1 MFRRIL
7 RFLVRAI
14 VLLVAIVIVTHVVE
28 WWTHR
33 IAPGS
38 VIVLTLKGPVI
49 ERGGAGFRGLLATQQ
64 QTPLNVVRR
73 VLDEAVKDPRIVG
86 LAVKVIDPR
95 MEFAQAQEICGLIHK
110 FRAHHKWT
118 VAYLETAGDFG
129 SGNLPYLVAASTSH
143 VSMMPEGEINLMGV
157 SMRELFARGL
167 LDKIGVRPNFASI
180 GKYKDAANI
189 FTDKNYTA
197 AQHEED
203 DALVSDLYG
212 QIVNTVSHERRL
224 EPAQVRTLVD
234 EAPLSAKAGL
244 KDHLVDRLEYGDQ
257 FTDRVEDYHGHHHDL
272 IDYSDYAQVPL
283 IPSVESEQKIAV
295 VYANG
300 AIQRGQGGFDPI
312 LSPNGEAMGS
322 NEMVKA
328 LNQARGDSSVRAVV
342 LRINS
347 PGGSVIGSELIR
359 HAAELLARK
368 KPLVVSM
375 SGYAASGG
383 YWIATPAA
391 KIYAEPAT
399 VTGSIGVLG
408 GKFNITPM
416 LTSIGVNSGSVSR
429 GANAEMFGSFTDFS
443 PAQQQLFQNR
453 ILGDTY
459 KHFVKLVARSRGLTV
474 EQVNQIAQGR
484 VWSGEQA
491 VQLKLVDGIGG
502 LDTAVAEARKLAK
515 VPANVH
521 LAIMNLPQR
530 PGLLTDLLH
539 GEIGADAAFGTAI
552 SPRLRAALWLF
563 DAAVEG
569 RSASFRAAIC
579 PVQPVL

>member
-7 RFLVRAI
+7 RFLVRAV
-14 VLLVAIVIVTHVVE
+14 VLLVAIVIVTHIVD

-33 IAPGS
+33 IAPDS

-49 ERGGAGFRGLLATQQ
+49 ERGSVGFRGLLAAQR
-64 QTPLNVVRR
+64 TPLNVVRR
-73 VLDEAVKDPRIVG
+73 VLDEAAKDPRIVG

-95 MEFAQAQEICGLIHK
+95 MEFAQAQEICSLIHK
-110 FRAHHKWT
+110 FRARHKWT

-129 SGNLPYLVAASTSH
+129 SGNLPYLVAASTGR

-167 LDKIGVRPNFASI
+167 LDKIGVRPDFAAI

-189 FTDKNYTA
+189 FTEKDFTA
-197 AQHEED
+197 AQREED

-224 EPAQVRTLVD
+224 EPAQVRALID
-234 EAPLSAKAGL
+234 QAPLSAKAGL
-244 KDHLVDRLEYGDQ
+244 EDHLLDRLEYGDQ
-257 FTDRVEDYHGHHHDL
+257 FTERIKNYRGHHDL
-272 IDYSDYAQVPL
+272 ISYSNYGQVPF

-295 VYANG
+295 VYADG
-300 AIQRGQGGFDPI
+300 AIQRGQGGFDPL
-312 LSPNGEAMGS
+312 LSPNGEAIGS
-322 NEMVKA
+322 NAMVKA
-328 LNQARGDSSVRAVV
+328 LNQARDDSSVRAVV

-359 HAAELLARK
+359 RAAELLAK
-368 KPLVVSM
+368 QKPLVVSM

-383 YWIATPAA
+383 YWIVTPAA

-408 GKFNITPM
+408 GKFNVAPM
-416 LTSIGVNSGSVSR
+416 LTSIGVNNGAVSR
-429 GANAEMFGSFTDFS
+429 GANAEMFDSFTDFS
-443 PAQQQLFQNR
+443 PAQQQQFQNR

-459 KHFVKLVARSRGLTV
+459 RHFVNLVARSRGMTV
-474 EQVNQIAQGR
+474 AQVNQIAQGR

-491 VQLKLVDGIGG
+491 IQLKLVDGTGG
-502 LDTAVAEARKLAK
+502 LDTAIAAARKLAK

-530 PGLLTDLLH
+530 PGLLTELLH

-563 DAAVEG
+563 DAAVEE
-569 RSASFRAAIC
+569 RSGSFRAAIC

>member
-1 MFRRIL
+1 MIRRIF
-7 RFLVRAI
+7 RFLVRLV
-14 VLLVAIVIVTHVVE
+14 VLLVVIVIVAHVVD

-33 IAPGS
+33 ITPGS

-49 ERGGAGFRGLLATQQ
+49 ERGGAGFRGLLAAQP

-73 VLDEAVKDPRIVG
+73 VLDEASKDTRIAG
-86 LAVKVIDPR
+86 LAVKVIDPQ
-95 MEFAQAQEICGLIHK
+95 MEFAQAQELCSLIHK
-110 FRAHHKWT
+110 FKAHHKWT

-129 SGNLPYLVAASTSH
+129 SGNLPYLVAASTNH

-167 LDKIGVRPNFASI
+167 LDKIGVRPNFAAI

-189 FTDKNYTA
+189 FTNKDFTA
-197 AQHEED
+197 GQHEED
-203 DALVSDLYG
+203 TALVSDLYG
-212 QIVNTVSHERRL
+212 QIVNTVSRERHL
-224 EPAQVRTLVD
+224 EPAQVTALID
-234 EAPLSAKAGL
+234 QAPLSAKAGL
-244 KDHLVDRLEYGDQ
+244 KDHLVDRLEYADQ
-257 FTDRVEDYHGHHHDL
+257 FTDRIKDYQGHHHDL
-272 IDYSDYAQVPL
+272 IDYSNYEQVPL
-283 IPSVESEQKIAV
+283 IPSVESEQKIAI
-295 VYANG
+295 VYADG
-300 AIQRGQGGFDPI
+300 AIQRGQGGFDPL
-312 LSPNGEAMGS
+312 LSPNGEAIGS
-322 NEMVKA
+322 NQMVKA
-328 LNQARGDSSVRAVV
+328 LNRARNDSSVRAVV

-359 HAAELLARK
+359 RAAVLLAK
-368 KPLVVSM
+368 QKPLVVSM

-408 GKFNITPM
+408 GKFNIAPM
-416 LTSIGVNSGSVSR
+416 LTSIGVNSGAVSQ
-429 GANAEMFGSFTDFS
+429 GANVEMFSSFTDFS
-443 PAQQQLFQNR
+443 PAQQQQFQNR

-459 KHFVKLVARSRGLTV
+459 HHFVSLVAHSRGMTFA
-474 EQVNQIAQGR
+474 QVNQIAQGR

-491 VQLKLVDGIGG
+491 VKLKLVDGIGG
-502 LDTAVAEARKLAK
+502 LDTAIAAARKLAK
-515 VPANVH
+515 VPASVH

-530 PGLLTDLLH
+530 PSLLSDLLH

-563 DAAVEG
+563 DAAIEG
-569 RSASFRAAIC
+569 HSGSFRAAIC
-579 PVQPVL
+579 PVRPVL